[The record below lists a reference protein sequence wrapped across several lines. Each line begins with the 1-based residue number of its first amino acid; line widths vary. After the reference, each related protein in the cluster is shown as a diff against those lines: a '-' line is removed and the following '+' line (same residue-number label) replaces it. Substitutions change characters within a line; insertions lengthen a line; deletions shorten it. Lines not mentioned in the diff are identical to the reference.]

1 MGDFGHLDQDGYLW
15 LSGRVRELV
24 IRGGQ
29 NIVPGEVED
38 AILAH
43 PHVAEAA
50 VIGVPDA
57 EMGERVCAAVVPR
70 DGVRVTLES
79 ITAHLSERGLARFK
93 HPERLFLI
101 DALPLNP
108 AATKV
113 DKRALLEMAL
123 GKEIKDSS
131 AEVSQ
136 ASTRIANRSIR
147 RK

>member
-1 MGDFGHLDQDGYLW
+1 
-15 LSGRVRELV
+15 
-24 IRGGQ
+24 
-29 NIVPGEVED
+29 
-38 AILAH
+38 
-43 PHVAEAA
+43 
-50 VIGVPDA
+50 
-57 EMGERVCAAVVPR
+57 MGERVCAAVVPR

-147 RK
+147 RKR